1 MLSIRQISGQK
12 HLLAAHQEAHVE
24 LHSKPPELEMQGQ
37 DLQLRDPV
45 LLSAWDKNYSTMIE
59 HTWHRDQ
66 F

>member
-45 LLSAWDKNYSTMIE
+45 LLTA
-59 HTWHRDQ
+59 
-66 F
+66 